1 MLLFGPAVN
10 NNPLYVT
17 DMPASST
24 SSLYTT
30 TSSSTQWG
38 PGAIAGKAL
47 RALGKAVIRGIE
59 HFIILRRLATIVA
72 AMPCLDEADSAEAHN
87 FETMFD
93 DVLEL
98 SRRGFYPE
106 SIRIQAMQIIVAQVA
121 KQHTH
126 HLCVSLSKWV
136 SNEDLVAL
144 LSEIAAVGLFANRGF
159 PSPQLVRVYRAALPK
174 NAHPWSPCIRFMSQV
189 AQLTEETFHAVLHA
203 RFFEVI
209 LWTAGAQVQAGASN
223 SSFRGDCDEAFCI
236 LSRPPS
242 DDLSL
247 LWHEE
252 TCRYSP
258 NEQLG
263 SVIQMVDAISAQDMW
278 SAVERRLLE
287 VQEDLILETAFA
299 FITLDHA
306 TPQYPMQ
313 PGMAFF
319 STSQSSVSAIAMQ
332 TFMRCIALNCELHL
346 HTERFLLRLSY
357 EKMVLAITNIIR
369 KLLVPF
375 AEFDDAL
382 GIQNS
387 MRTLAREW
395 PDLPGII
402 IQFLVGISQTEH
414 VLQDALLDAALL
426 NISPFLIGPWDR
438 LPRNLYKL
446 HITGAWNPSFEP
458 RVNKTYEHRKT

>member
-1 MLLFGPAVN
+1 MLLFGPPVN

-59 HFIILRRLATIVA
+59 HFIILRRLATIVV

-98 SRRGFYPE
+98 SRRGLYPE

-136 SNEDLVAL
+136 SHEDLVAL
-144 LSEIAAVGLFANRGF
+144 LSEIVAVGLFANRGF

-287 VQEDLILETAFA
+287 LTCHLMTA
-299 FITLDHA
+299 LS
-306 TPQYPMQ
+306 PQ
-313 PGMAFF
+313 
-319 STSQSSVSAIAMQ
+319 S
-332 TFMRCIALNCELHL
+332 RCIALNCELHL

-426 NISPFLIGPWDR
+426 NISPFLIGP
-438 LPRNLYKL
+438 
-446 HITGAWNPSFEP
+446 
-458 RVNKTYEHRKT
+458 